1 MQREDEER
9 MKVEVGTLEQL
20 PKRLGKCVRVGNRE
34 LALFRTSDDQVFA
47 VENRCPHRGGDL
59 SQGIV
64 SGEFVFCPLH
74 DWKICLK
81 DGRVQAPDEGCV
93 KTYRAAVK
101 DGLVYVE
108 L

>member
-1 MQREDEER
+1 MA
-9 MKVEVGTLEQL
+9 KVEIGRIDQL
-20 PKRLGKCVRVGNRE
+20 SKRLGKCARIGALE
-34 LALFRTSDDQVFA
+34 LALFRTGEDRVYA
-47 VENRCPHRGGDL
+47 VENRCPHKGGDL

-81 DGRVQAPDEGCV
+81 DGQAQAPDEGCV
-93 KTYRAAVK
+93 KTYRVTVE
-101 DGLVYVE
+101 DGRLYVE

>member
-1 MQREDEER
+1 MA
-9 MKVEVGTLEQL
+9 KVEIGRMDQL
-20 PKRLGKCVRVGNRE
+20 PKRLGKCVRIGALE
-34 LALFRTSDDQVFA
+34 LALFRTGEDRVYA
-47 VENRCPHRGGDL
+47 VENRCPHKGGDL

-81 DGRVQAPDEGCV
+81 DGQAQAPDEGCV
-93 KTYRAAVK
+93 KTYRVTVE
-101 DGLVYVE
+101 DGHLYVE